1 MATAAKATAFGAG
14 AVVATG
20 VLSAFGW
27 HKRAPTPKNV
37 EFTYFDI
44 KAFPGEKVRL
54 ALVLSRTP
62 FKDNRVKFAD
72 WPTLKP
78 TTKYGQLPIL
88 SVDGVDTYQ
97 SGAMLR
103 WAGSLGNG
111 SLYPTHDPEKVRKI
125 EEMLGV
131 SDDLHRA
138 FMPGLYMG
146 MGRHAQYGYPQD
158 WPEKAEVVKRVRET
172 FVREELGKY
181 MTFLSNE
188 LEMSGAFLCGDK
200 PTIADCQL
208 MPQVVHINSG
218 IVDHV
223 PKGVL
228 NDKYPL
234 VVAWLDRMNALP
246 EIKKFR
252 GE

>member
-14 AVVATG
+14 AVVAAG
-20 VLSAFGW
+20 VFSAFNW
-27 HKRAPTPKNV
+27 QKKAAPKNV

-54 ALVLSRTP
+54 ALALSGTP
-62 FKDNRVKFAD
+62 FKDNRIKFAE
-72 WPTLKP
+72 WPALKP

-88 SVDGVDTYQ
+88 KVDGTETYQ

-103 WAGSLGNG
+103 WAGSLGDG
-111 SLYPTHDPEKVRKI
+111 SLYPTNDPEKMRKI

-138 FMPGLYMG
+138 FMPGLYLG
-146 MGRHAQYGYPQD
+146 MGRHTSFGYPKD
-158 WPEKAEVVKRVRET
+158 WPEKAEVVKKVRET
-172 FVREELGKY
+172 FVNEELGKY
-181 MTFLSNE
+181 MAFLSAE
-188 LEMSGAFLCGDK
+188 LEQTGAFLCGDK

-208 MPQVVHINSG
+208 MPQVAHINSG

-223 PKGVL
+223 PKGIIS
-228 NDKYPL
+228 KYPI
-234 VVAWLDRMNALP
+234 VTAWMDRMNALP